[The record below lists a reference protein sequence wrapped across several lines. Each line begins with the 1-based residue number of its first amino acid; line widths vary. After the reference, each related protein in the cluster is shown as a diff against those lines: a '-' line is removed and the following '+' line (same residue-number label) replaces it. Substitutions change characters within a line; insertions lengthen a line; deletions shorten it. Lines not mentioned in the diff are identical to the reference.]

1 MLFRSVAVE
10 AFLQGRCSFTGMSE
24 LIERTMEAVEF
35 VSAPALEDYV
45 ASDAEGRRRAEEYVK
60 DLRE

>member
-1 MLFRSVAVE
+1 ME